1 MFVLIFCPQ
10 HEIFSDRIFQNSELE
25 TCQVLIVDN
34 YTPEKTESGKKNML
48 RIELSTYQVSK

>member
-34 YTPEKTESGKKNML
+34 YTPEKTESGKKK
-48 RIELSTYQVSK
+48 YA